1 MEPQGSPEDVPMKE
15 VYVRLPFI
23 PASGIFVKP
32 AMLPWRESS
41 PRRIGHICEA
51 GHVAL
56 EGEFAQENPRH
67 VLTPTMAPM
76 DRALNVYGY
85 REAVSVRKPPSV
97 DGTPGDVR

>member
-1 MEPQGSPEDVPMKE
+1 MKE
-15 VYVRLPFI
+15 VYVRLPNGFY
-23 PASGIFVKP
+23 SG
-32 AMLPWRESS
+32 
-41 PRRIGHICEA
+41 IGHICEA

-76 DRALNVYGY
+76 DRALNVYGH
-85 REAVSVRKPPSV
+85 REAVSVRKTPIV